1 MVRAAVA
8 GLVTDRRRPDGGTVP
23 DLAPDDVLTVLAR
36 ERGRALFGYA
46 YLLSGD
52 RHAAEDLVQEAL
64 VRTFA
69 RRRTGFTPDHA
80 EAYVRRAILTAFL
93 DGARRRARWAGVRH
107 LLGRPDE
114 TRDPAPAV
122 GDGIDVRAA
131 LATLAPQERAAA
143 VLRWC
148 EDLTVPE
155 VAARMG
161 LADGTVKRYLSTAGH
176 KLEALLGP
184 LPDGTDE
191 TVPLTGGR
199 TR

>member
-1 MVRAAVA
+1 M
-8 GLVTDRRRPDGGTVP
+8 GD
-23 DLAPDDVLTVLAR
+23 DDVLATLAR

-46 YLLSGD
+46 YLLTGQV
-52 RHAAEDLVQEAL
+52 HAAEDLVQEAL

-69 RRRTGFTPDHA
+69 RRRAGFTPDSA
-80 EAYVRRAILTAFL
+80 EAYVRRAILSTFL
-93 DGARRRARWAGVRH
+93 DDARRRRRWSGIRH
-107 LLGRPDE
+107 LLGRHDE
-114 TRDPAPAV
+114 AVRDPAPGV
-122 GDGIDVRAA
+122 GDGLDVRAA

-161 LADGTVKRYLSTAGH
+161 LAVGTVKRYLSTAGH

-184 LPDGTDE
+184 LPDDE
-191 TVPLTGGR
+191 SVPLTSGR
-199 TR
+199 TRS

>member
-1 MVRAAVA
+1 
-8 GLVTDRRRPDGGTVP
+8 VTDRSGVGD
-23 DLAPDDVLTVLAR
+23 DDVLATLAR

-46 YLLSGD
+46 YLLTGQA
-52 RHAAEDLVQEAL
+52 HAAEDLVQEAL

-69 RRRTGFTPDHA
+69 RRRAGFTPDDA
-80 EAYVRRAILTAFL
+80 EAYVRRAILTTFL
-93 DGARRRARWAGVRH
+93 DDARRRQRWSGVRH
-107 LLGRPDE
+107 LLGRHDE
-114 TRDPAPAV
+114 PARDPAPAV
-122 GDGIDVRAA
+122 GAVLDVRAA

-184 LPDGTDE
+184 LPDDE
-191 TVPLTGGR
+191 SVPLTPGR
-199 TR
+199 TRS

>member
-1 MVRAAVA
+1 M
-8 GLVTDRRRPDGGTVP
+8 GD
-23 DLAPDDVLTVLAR
+23 DDVLATLAR

-46 YLLSGD
+46 YLLTGQA
-52 RHAAEDLVQEAL
+52 HAAEDLVQEAL

-69 RRRTGFTPDHA
+69 RRRAGFAPDSA
-80 EAYVRRAILTAFL
+80 EAYVRRAILSTFL
-93 DGARRRARWAGVRH
+93 DDARRRQRWSGVRH
-107 LLGRPDE
+107 LLGRHDE
-114 TRDPAPAV
+114 SAPDPAPAV
-122 GDGIDVRAA
+122 GAVLDVRAA

-161 LADGTVKRYLSTAGH
+161 LATGTVKRYLSTAGH

-184 LPDGTDE
+184 LPDHE
-191 TVPLTGGR
+191 TVPLTSGR
-199 TR
+199 TRP

>member
-1 MVRAAVA
+1 
-8 GLVTDRRRPDGGTVP
+8 VTDRSGVGD
-23 DLAPDDVLTVLAR
+23 DDVLATLAR

-46 YLLSGD
+46 YLLTGQA
-52 RHAAEDLVQEAL
+52 HAAEDLVQEAL

-69 RRRTGFTPDHA
+69 RRRAGFTPDDA
-80 EAYVRRAILTAFL
+80 EAYVRRAILTTFL
-93 DGARRRARWAGVRH
+93 DDARRRQRWSGVRH
-107 LLGRPDE
+107 LLGRHDE
-114 TRDPAPAV
+114 PALDPAPAV
-122 GDGIDVRAA
+122 GAVLDVRAA

-184 LPDGTDE
+184 LPDDE
-191 TVPLTGGR
+191 SVPLTPGR
-199 TR
+199 TRS

>member
-1 MVRAAVA
+1 M
-8 GLVTDRRRPDGGTVP
+8 GDE
-23 DLAPDDVLTVLAR
+23 DLLAVLAR

-46 YLLSGD
+46 HLLTGD

-69 RRRTGFTPDHA
+69 RRRSGFSPDDA
-80 EAYVRRAILTAFL
+80 EAYVRRAILSVFL
-93 DGARRRARWAGVRH
+93 DDARRRTRWAAVRH
-107 LLGRPDE
+107 LLGRHDE
-114 TRDPAPAV
+114 PARDPATAV
-122 GDGIDVRAA
+122 GAGLDVRAA
-131 LATLAPQERAAA
+131 LTTLAPRERAAA

-148 EDLTVPE
+148 EDLTVPQ

-191 TVPLTGGR
+191 TVPLTPGR
-199 TR
+199 ARP

>member
-1 MVRAAVA
+1 M
-8 GLVTDRRRPDGGTVP
+8 GDE
-23 DLAPDDVLTVLAR
+23 DLLATLAR

-64 VRTFA
+64 VRTFS
-69 RRRTGFTPDHA
+69 RRRAGFTPDDA
-80 EAYVRRAILTAFL
+80 EAYVRRAILTVFL
-93 DGARRRARWAGVRH
+93 DGARRRARWARVRH
-107 LLGRPDE
+107 LVGASDE
-114 TRDPAPAV
+114 PARDPGPVV
-122 GDGIDVRAA
+122 GATLDVRAA

-191 TVPLTGGR
+191 TAPLTGGR
-199 TR
+199 TRP